1 MIIEQDPR
9 LKVVAE
15 AGNGEEAVRQFE
27 NHLIDITLMDIRM
40 PVLSGLEAIRRIRSR
55 RPDAKIL
62 VLTTFN
68 DDEYAL
74 KALELGA
81 CGYLLK
87 DAEPRKLIDAIHS
100 ALRGGM
106 ILHDTVAAKVMPRLL
121 TRPKA
126 ETRTQDLPLTPRER
140 TIVRL
145 VGEGLSNREIS
156 DELGLSVGTV
166 KNHISQILQKLEL
179 RADAISP
186 RATKPA
192 GSITLKA
199 SFRTTSWPSS
209 KPLASTLGWTL
220 TRIARPSTTISAV
233 PSLFARVNTP

>member
-1 MIIEQDPR
+1 MPNVLLAEDQHLVRQGLKMIIEQDPR

-27 NHLIDITLMDIRM
+27 KHLIDITLMDIRM
-40 PVLSGLEAIRRIRSR
+40 PVLSGLEAIRRIRAR

-100 ALRGGM
+100 ALGGGM

-121 TRPKA
+121 TRPKP

-145 VGEGLSNREIS
+145 VGEGLSNREIA

-179 RADAISP
+179 RDRTQLAIY
-186 RATKPA
+186 A
-192 GSITLKA
+192 LKHD
-199 SFRTTSWPSS
+199 
-209 KPLASTLGWTL
+209 LA
-220 TRIARPSTTISAV
+220 
-233 PSLFARVNTP
+233 